1 MHIQSLNH
9 PAVPGAGT
17 EALVASPPST
27 TKAGS
32 ASFGNLIQQFVS
44 ETNAQQLQADQAVQQ
59 LVTGKSDSIHETML
73 AMAKADL
80 SFRVF
85 VEVQSKVVE
94 AYQDVMR
101 MQM

>member
-1 MHIQSLNH
+1 MHVHAASSGIL
-9 PAVPGAGT
+9 GT
-17 EALVASPPST
+17 EAFSMLEPSRA
-27 TKAGS
+27 KAGD
-32 ASFGNLIQQFVS
+32 ASFGEVVQRFVADA
-44 ETNAQQLQADQAVQQ
+44 NAQQAQADQAVQR
-59 LVTGKSDSIHETML
+59 LATGGSDSIHETML

-94 AYQDVMR
+94 AYQEVMR

>member
-1 MHIQSLNH
+1 MHVQPISL
-9 PAVPGAGT
+9 GAASS
-17 EALVASPPST
+17 EALSALGPAASKVGT
-27 TKAGS
+27 G
-32 ASFGNLIQQFVS
+32 SFGDVVQRFVAD
-44 ETNAQQLQADQAVQQ
+44 TNAQQAQADQAVQK
-59 LVTGKSDSIHETML
+59 LASGESDSIHETML

-94 AYQDVMR
+94 AYQEVMR

>member
-1 MHIQSLNH
+1 MHVNPLNTGH
-9 PAVPGAGT
+9 IGADALSALGT
-17 EALVASPPST
+17 GVS
-27 TKAGS
+27 KGS
-32 ASFGNLIQQFVS
+32 DGTFGNVIQRFVA
-44 ETNAQQLQADQAVQQ
+44 ETNAQQVHADQAVQK
-59 LVTGKSDSIHETML
+59 LATGESEGIHETML

-94 AYQDVMR
+94 AYQEVMR

>member
-1 MHIQSLNH
+1 MHVQPINLGAAGSEAISGLG
-9 PAVPGAGT
+9 PAVSKVGEG
-17 EALVASPPST
+17 
-27 TKAGS
+27 
-32 ASFGNLIQQFVS
+32 SFGNVIQRFVAD
-44 ETNAQQLQADQAVQQ
+44 TNAQQTQADQAVQK
-59 LVTGKSDSIHETML
+59 LATGQSDSIHETML

-94 AYQDVMR
+94 AYQEVMR

>member
-1 MHIQSLNH
+1 MNVHSAALGAVAG
-9 PAVPGAGT
+9 PALFARPTTTSA
-17 EALVASPPST
+17 PSN
-27 TKAGS
+27 GG
-32 ASFGNLIQQFVS
+32 SFGQIIQQFVAD
-44 ETNAQQLQADQAVQQ
+44 TNAQQIQADQSVQK
-59 LVTGKSDSIHETML
+59 LVTGQTDSIHETML

-80 SFRVF
+80 SFRLF

>member
-1 MHIQSLNH
+1 MHIH
-9 PAVPGAGT
+9 PMNLGT
-17 EALVASPPST
+17 
-27 TKAGS
+27 AGS
-32 ASFGNLIQQFVS
+32 ESLSALGPAASKASEGSFGNVIQRFVAD
-44 ETNAQQLQADQAVQQ
+44 TNAQQAQADQAVQN
-59 LVTGKSDSIHETML
+59 LANGKTDSIHETML

>member
-1 MHIQSLNH
+1 MHIQSINLGTIRSESL
-9 PAVPGAGT
+9 PALGAT
-17 EALVASPPST
+17 AS
-27 TKAGS
+27 KAGEG
-32 ASFGNLIQQFVS
+32 SFGNVIQRFVAD
-44 ETNAQQLQADQAVQQ
+44 TNAQQAQADQAVQG
-59 LVTGKSDSIHETML
+59 LATGKTDSIHETML

>member
-1 MHIQSLNH
+1 MAVNAIPATVAGSESLLSVGAKAQKPGDGSFGTVIQSFL
-9 PAVPGAGT
+9 AD
-17 EALVASPPST
+17 
-27 TKAGS
+27 
-32 ASFGNLIQQFVS
+32 
-44 ETNAQQLQADQAVQQ
+44 TNAQQVHADQAVQR
-59 LVTGKSDSIHETML
+59 LATGETDSVHETML
-73 AMAKADL
+73 ALAKADL

>member
-1 MHIQSLNH
+1 MNVHSTAL
-9 PAVPGAGT
+9 GT
-17 EALVASPPST
+17 G
-27 TKAGS
+27 AGS
-32 ASFGNLIQQFVS
+32 ALVSAPAAAPARPANGGSFGQVIQQFVAD
-44 ETNAQQLQADQAVQQ
+44 TNAQQIQADQSVQK
-59 LVTGKSDSIHETML
+59 LVTGQTDGIHETML

-80 SFRVF
+80 SFRLF

>member
-1 MHIQSLNH
+1 MQVQPISL
-9 PAVPGAGT
+9 GA
-17 EALVASPPST
+17 
-27 TKAGS
+27 AGS
-32 ASFGNLIQQFVS
+32 EAVSGLGPSASKVGEGSFGNVIQRFVAD
-44 ETNAQQLQADQAVQQ
+44 TNAQQTQADQAVQK
-59 LVTGKSDSIHETML
+59 LATGQSDSIHETML

-94 AYQDVMR
+94 AYQEVMR

>member
-1 MHIQSLNH
+1 MHVQPISL
-9 PAVPGAGT
+9 GT
-17 EALVASPPST
+17 VASEALSALGPSASKEGT
-27 TKAGS
+27 
-32 ASFGNLIQQFVS
+32 ASFGEVVQRFVAD
-44 ETNAQQLQADQAVQQ
+44 TNAQQTQADHAVQK
-59 LVTGKSDSIHETML
+59 LATGQSDSIHETML

-94 AYQDVMR
+94 AYQEVMR